1 MKITKFC
8 VISVVLTFLFFTSIP
23 LSANNI
29 NLRWQANIE
38 PDLAGYN
45 IYCGTQSRSYGPPIP
60 AGNATEY
67 LYTNLQAGKTY
78 FVAVTAVDNIG
89 NESGYSSEISI
100 TIPEPDTDGIET
112 PVAASIPNIT
122 LSANTYKSK
131 GDKFANLTWSG
142 ASSEYVDVY
151 RDGNL
156 IPSAAGILNDG
167 EYLHGPFNSGKP
179 ATYQICEKGT
189 TTCSSELTVYW

>member
-8 VISVVLTFLFFTSIP
+8 FIVVMLTLLFFISIP
-23 LSANNI
+23 LSANDI
-29 NLRWQANIE
+29 KFRWQANIE
-38 PDLAGYN
+38 QDLEGYN

-60 AGNATEY
+60 VGNVTEY

-78 FVAVTAVDNIG
+78 FVAVTALDNVG
-89 NESGYSSEISI
+89 NESGYSSEITI
-100 TIPEPDTDGIET
+100 TVPEPGSATTET
-112 PVAASIPNIT
+112 PAVAPIPNIT
-122 LSANTYKSK
+122 LSANTYKTK

-142 ASSEYVDVY
+142 APSDYVDVY
-151 RDGNL
+151 RDGHL
-156 IPSAAGILNDG
+156 IPDAAGILNDG

-189 TTCSSELTVYW
+189 STCSNELTLSW